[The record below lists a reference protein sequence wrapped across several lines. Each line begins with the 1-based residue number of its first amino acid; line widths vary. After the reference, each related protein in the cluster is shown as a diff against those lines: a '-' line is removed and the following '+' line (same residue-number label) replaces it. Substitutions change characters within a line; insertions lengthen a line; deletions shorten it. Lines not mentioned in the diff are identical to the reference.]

1 MENEEK
7 KTEGQTE
14 PERLLMGVDEAR
26 VLQTELDRM
35 SAERDEYLDGW
46 RRAKADLANY
56 KKDEIKRL
64 EEVAKFG
71 SEELIRDIV
80 IVLDSLDL
88 SLAALEKDSQADGK
102 GVYLIRSQLM
112 DVLRRRGLERMKA
125 ESGQP
130 FDPAFHEAVGE
141 SEGGA
146 SGTIDVEVEAGYLLN
161 GKVLRPSRVKVF
173 K

>member
-7 KTEGQTE
+7 KIEGQSE
-14 PERLLMGVDEAR
+14 PEGLLMGVDEAR
-26 VLQTELDRM
+26 VLQAKLDQIT
-35 SAERDEYLDGW
+35 AERDEYLDGW
-46 RRAKADLANY
+46 RRAKADLVNY

-64 EEVAKFG
+64 EEIAKFG
-71 SEELIRDIV
+71 SEELIRDLV
-80 IVLDSLDL
+80 VVLDSFDL
-88 SLAALEKDSQADGK
+88 SLAALQKDGQAEK
-102 GVYLIRSQLM
+102 GVSLIKSQLL
-112 DVLRRRGLERMKA
+112 DILRRRGLERMKA

-146 SGTIDVEVEAGYLLN
+146 SGMIDVEIEAGYLLN

>member
-7 KTEGQTE
+7 KIEEQGE
-14 PERLLMGVDEAR
+14 PEGLLMGVDEAR
-26 VLQTELDRM
+26 VLQAKLDQVT
-35 SAERDEYLDGW
+35 AERDEYLDGW

-56 KKDEIKRL
+56 KKDELKRL

-71 SEELIRDIV
+71 SEELLRDLIV
-80 IVLDSLDL
+80 VLDSFDL
-88 SLAALEKDSQADGK
+88 SLAALEKNSQAEK

-112 DVLRRRGLERMKA
+112 DALRRRGLERMKV